1 MAYKKGSDRRQRVLF
16 PDCIDEYVEA
26 AFQRAFCAV
35 NGLSADVK
43 NLELCNITDGE
54 LCFRNFADF
63 FAEQRLA
70 DRGFIGDD
78 VLVGSASVELSAARR
93 KRIRNFHSKGQ
104 SIIILSVNLLC
115 AWVTI
120 ALNKSKLF
128 GTMNH
133 TNIA

>member
-1 MAYKKGSDRRQRVLF
+1 MFS
-16 PDCIDEYVEA
+16 YVEA

-43 NLELCNITDGE
+43 NLELYNITGGE

-78 VLVGSASVELSAARR
+78 VLVGVSFGGAFRRSAQKNPELS
-93 KRIRNFHSKGQ
+93 F
-104 SIIILSVNLLC
+104 
-115 AWVTI
+115 
-120 ALNKSKLF
+120 
-128 GTMNH
+128 
-133 TNIA
+133 